1 MGDDAQDEIEAKR
14 DKLFDEVEMTLSQKG
29 IKEETLFTIRWKI
42 V

>member
-1 MGDDAQDEIEAKR
+1 MGNDAQDEIDAKK

-29 IKEETLFTIRWKI
+29 IKEENLCSIRWKI